1 LSGLLVIL
9 FGPTAV
15 GKTELVERLA
25 AKFPKLE
32 IVSAD
37 SLQVYRYLDI
47 GTAKPS
53 PELRR
58 AVPHHLIDIVD
69 PDVQFDAGK
78 FVRQAERAVA
88 QIRAR
93 GGLPLLCGGTAYYLR
108 SFICGLA
115 QAPASDPQVRRQ
127 LKEELAF
134 RGLGSLLEELGRVDP
149 VTRAAVAEADAY
161 RVLRALEVYRSA
173 GRPLSFFANPDRPRA
188 DYSFLILGL
197 ARERPELYRR
207 IEARVQAM
215 FAAGLPREVAG
226 LLARGYG
233 PGDPGLRGIGYREF
247 FVMQRGCWTLQDLRE
262 AIQRN
267 SRRFAKRQITFFRSL
282 PGVEWLP
289 AAEPER
295 IARRIH
301 GFLAAS

>member
-1 LSGLLVIL
+1 MSGPLVIL

-25 AKFPKLE
+25 ESFPRLE

-37 SLQVYRYLDI
+37 SMQVYRHLDI
-47 GTAKPS
+47 GTAKPTQA
-53 PELRR
+53 LRR
-58 AVPHHLIDIVD
+58 AVPHHLIDIVE
-69 PDVQFDAGK
+69 PDVQFDAGQ
-78 FVRQAERAVA
+78 FVRRAEQAVA

-93 GGLPLLCGGTAYYLR
+93 GGLPVLCGGTAYYLR

-115 QAPASDPQVRRQ
+115 QAPASDPAVRRQ
-127 LKEELAF
+127 LKEELSR
-134 RGLGSLLEELGRVDP
+134 RGLGALLEELGSVDP
-149 VTRAAVAEADAY
+149 ATRAAVAEADAY
-161 RVLRALEVYRSA
+161 RVLRALEVYRAA
-173 GRPLSFFANPDRPRA
+173 GRPLSSFANPDRPRA

-197 ARERPELYRR
+197 TRERLELYRR
-207 IEARVQAM
+207 IDARVEGM

-233 PGDPGLRGIGYREF
+233 PDDPGLRGIGYREF
-247 FVMQRGCWTLQDLRE
+247 FLMQRGCWTLADLRE
-262 AIQRN
+262 AIQLD
-267 SRRFAKRQITFFRSL
+267 SRRFAKRQITFFKSL

-289 AAEPER
+289 AGEPEGV
-295 IARRIH
+295 ARRID